1 MICFR
6 FRSVR
11 SIVNR
16 KLYFKKRKLFTST
29 IFRHMGE
36 LFKGWLTV
44 FWMVAQK
51 SSVYALT
58 HINTCWQFTSVIS
71 RPMWPIS
78 LIFHHKWSRSKLQSC
93 IWKLRLW
100 SQNTHSKSFSVQVR
114 NTLIKVIG
122 DVPGKQTQIKGLVYF
137 WWKDKLLPSTKQ
149 KSCRWW
155 PQNSFHD

>member
-1 MICFR
+1 
-6 FRSVR
+6 
-11 SIVNR
+11 
-16 KLYFKKRKLFTST
+16 
-29 IFRHMGE
+29 
-36 LFKGWLTV
+36 
-44 FWMVAQK
+44 MVAQK

-100 SQNTHSKSFSVQVR
+100 SQNTHSKSLSVQVR

-122 DVPGKQTQIKGLVYF
+122 DVPEKQIQIKGLVYF

-149 KSCRWW
+149 KKLQGMTTEFFPWLTKPSSEHRAKCREHW
-155 PQNSFHD
+155 PGSRWFIIKTLQQTVGFGTRWLEVHRKLP